1 MSATEELIA
10 ELTKRQ
16 TELTQQRQTL
26 ILQAERQVAYLDG
39 QLAEIVA
46 LLKRLRET

>member
-1 MSATEELIA
+1 M
-10 ELTKRQ
+10 KRV
-16 TELTQQRQTL
+16 LWLAGAVLL